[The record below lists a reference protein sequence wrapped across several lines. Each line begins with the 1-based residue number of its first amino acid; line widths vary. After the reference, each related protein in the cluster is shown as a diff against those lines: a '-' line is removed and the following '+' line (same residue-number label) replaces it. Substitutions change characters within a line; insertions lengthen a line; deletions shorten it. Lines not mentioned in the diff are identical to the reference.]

1 MFWALLRRAP
11 WLCACGFASGL
22 CIPLQLPTWLLLCQ
36 WLDAWVTM
44 ALQYVLKSGFVL
56 SLLIPSVEHRSGY
69 SGPFMFSYEF
79 LRLFQFC
86 EKYCWCF
93 HGDYV
98 EPTNH
103 VRSYGHFNSIE
114 SSNFFFLSFSTSSL
128 RFHGFCWSGLLLFP
142 YWNLFLRFLL
152 FL

>member
-36 WLDAWVTM
+36 RLDAWVTM

-114 SSNFFFLSFSTSSL
+114 SSNFFFFGLFQLLPS
-128 RFHGFCWSGLLLFP
+128 GFMVFAGVVFYC
-142 YWNLFLRFLL
+142 FLTEIYS
-152 FL
+152 